1 MDSTWPFFKDF
12 TDDGALDANVATLAE
27 TGGVKFGTYQCVRQM
42 KTAAFPQNVAADGV
56 ITTVTATPVTQT
68 FYGHDTNTLVGTSG
82 QSTACCDLIKEDTCK
97 QVVKVADKTDLGRI
111 AFQGTTD
118 KSTSLTSS
126 TYAAY
131 PLANGR
137 TDWHMDYVLASSW
150 QLSTVC
156 KGTQTNA
163 LTAKVDLAPV
173 GLTAGFKC
181 TYRLDVAKDKGA
193 PGFKL
198 GTTTFVAFNLQWIE
212 WEAAS
217 LTQIVPKVDATP
229 FFLGTYAASW
239 PMPIKYRKL
248 GANTLSSTY
257 QVTWTDQP
265 NTMSARSYG
274 QTPGP
279 MVWYPTNGG
288 VFDSEGTPIF
298 YNDIKA

>member
-1 MDSTWPFFKDF
+1 MDSSWPFFKDF
-12 TDDGALDANVATLAE
+12 VDTGALNADVAKLAE
-27 TGGVKFGTYQCVRQM
+27 NAGVKFGTYQCVRSM
-42 KTAAFPQNVAADGV
+42 YTAGFSQNVDNVGV
-56 ITTVTATPVTQT
+56 ITTVGATPVTQA

-82 QSTACCDLIKEDTCK
+82 QSTACCDLITE
-97 QVVKVADKTDLGRI
+97 KVCEKMAKADGSDLGRI
-111 AFQGTTD
+111 AYQGTSA
-118 KSTSLTSS
+118 KSVSLTGSN
-126 TYAAY
+126 YAAFAIA
-131 PLANGR
+131 LGKAE
-137 TDWHMDYVLASSW
+137 WHTDYVLASSW

-198 GTTTFVAFNLQWIE
+198 GTTTFVTFNLQWIE

-229 FFLGTYAASW
+229 YFLGTYAASW
-239 PMPIKYRKL
+239 PMPIKYRAL
-248 GANTLSSTY
+248 AANILKSTY
-257 QVTWTDQP
+257 EVTWTDQP
-265 NTMSARSYG
+265 FQDSARSYG

-288 VFDSEGTPIF
+288 VFD
-298 YNDIKA
+298 A